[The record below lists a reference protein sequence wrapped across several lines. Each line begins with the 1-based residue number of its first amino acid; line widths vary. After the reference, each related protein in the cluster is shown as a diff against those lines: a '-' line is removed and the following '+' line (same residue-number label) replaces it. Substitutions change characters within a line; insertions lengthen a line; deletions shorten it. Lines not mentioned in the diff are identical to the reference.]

1 MDTDRTIS
9 RPGKAAPPPE
19 SHEMLQKRNEEL
31 EKELRHSLEREE
43 KMKKEL
49 QSIRER
55 LLLEAEGVDHA
66 REYRAHIMSLTEKI
80 TVAKN
85 EMNDVESV
93 RVLLNKKR

>member
-55 LLLEAEGVDHA
+55 LLVAEEAEERLCWQMGELEAEGVDHA

-80 TVAKN
+80 TVAK
-85 EMNDVESV
+85 
-93 RVLLNKKR
+93 K